1 MAVNYAPP
9 KPQIHYP
16 DADGQP
22 LAESDFQREPLMYA
36 VEALNTF
43 FADRP
48 EVYVSGNMFVYYR
61 QGDPE
66 AVVAPDVFVTV
77 GIPKHKR
84 NSYRLW
90 EEGKAPD
97 FVLEITSN
105 ATYDKDQGAKV
116 GIYALLKVREYFQF
130 DPTRDYLQPPLQ
142 GLRLAGRGYEPLPPK
157 TLPDGALSIHS
168 DVLGLE
174 LRWLAGSGDL
184 RFFDPATG
192 SLLRSYAEAEAY
204 AAEQAAARRA
214 AEDEI
219 ARLRTELERLKGR
232 PP

>member
-1 MAVNYAPP
+1 MTVNYAPP
-9 KPQIHYP
+9 QPQIHYP
-16 DADGQP
+16 DSDGRP
-22 LAESDFQREPLMYA
+22 AAESDFQREPLMYA

-66 AVVAPDVFVTV
+66 AVVAPDVFVAFQT
-77 GIPKHKR
+77 PKRKR
-84 NSYRLW
+84 HSYRVW

-157 TLPDGALSIHS
+157 TSGGALSIAS
-168 DVLGLE
+168 EVLGLE
-174 LRWLAGSGDL
+174 LRWLAESGDL
-184 RFFDPATG
+184 RFFNPATG
-192 SLLRSYAEAEAY
+192 LLLRSYAEAEAY

-219 ARLRTELERLKGR
+219 ARLRTELERLKGS